1 MKPYCSRQ
9 VKVVA
14 KYTANEVEIRFFSEF
29 RSFSKKGFEML
40 YLFYTIGFYLKNC
53 LYMYTFFLVKEKLRY
68 SFTRLQDGHEVPRAQ
83 IWTLNP
89 LM

>member
-14 KYTANEVEIRFFSEF
+14 KYTANEVQIRFFSEF

-40 YLFYTIGFYLKNC
+40 YLFYTICFYLQN
-53 LYMYTFFLVKEKLRY
+53 YPYVYTFFLEKENLRY
-68 SFTRLQDGHEVPRAQ
+68 AFTRLLDGQEVQRA
-83 IWTLNP
+83 
-89 LM
+89 